1 MIGTKFLSQA
11 VALDTLQTDKLNIIK
26 APTGSGKTYFALT
39 AIPATLTDAVHQVV
53 YLIDTINGRE
63 QILKN
68 YNARPM
74 YRYWDVEVNGE
85 ALNFEDDDRIV
96 IITYAKF
103 GILLEKYPDFHT
115 HFEYIICDELHS
127 LFNFARFGQQPNAHS
142 IAKHGIERAVRNGH
156 TKVIALSATPERI
169 KREFDAPHCD
179 VPVDDSDLIH
189 YETRQVI
196 PYTNLDYLLTTL
208 EPSET
213 GICFVSHITTMKAI
227 EAEARELGLNPISIW
242 SIRNTDHAMS
252 EEQLNARKH
261 LLNNFEIPAEYNLLI
276 INASS
281 ETSLKIKS
289 HVDYVIVHSMDNE
302 TQVQVRGRVNSDLS
316 CLYLPS
322 NDPSALTVPEDFL
335 NRPLFTQD
343 KAELCD
349 IINQSN
355 EFYRQYKWPTIH
367 KRLIECGYCI
377 SEGRRGN
384 QRFAVITQ
392 PQE

>member
-1 MIGTKFLSQA
+1 MQRILILGGGSE
-11 VALDTLQTDKLNIIK
+11 VVELDTLKNDKLNIIK
-26 APTGSGKTYFALT
+26 APTGSGKTFFALT

-53 YLIDTINGRE
+53 YLIDTINGKE

-68 YNARPM
+68 YNARSI
-74 YRYWDVEVNGE
+74 YHHWDVEVKDD
-85 ALNFEDDDRIV
+85 ALFFETDERIV

-142 IAKHGIERAVRNGH
+142 IAKRGIERAVRNGH

-169 KREFDAPHCD
+169 KREFDAPYCD

-213 GICFVSHITTMKAI
+213 GLCYVSHITTMKAI

-242 SIRNTDHAMS
+242 YRLWLLSNAQRVFTAYELRLLGLGDQLDGIYISSNYQCRKPDLRFYQALIDERNLDVSKTLMIGNDRQTDIAG
-252 EEQLNARKH
+252 AR
-261 LLNNFEIPAEYNLLI
+261 A
-276 INASS
+276 AGMA
-281 ETSLKIKS
+281 T
-289 HVDYVIVHSMDNE
+289 
-302 TQVQVRGRVNSDLS
+302 
-316 CLYLPS
+316 LYMHT
-322 NDPSALTVPEDFL
+322 ALTPADQAEADEKKAIGVTDGREYEFEGD
-335 NRPLFTQD
+335 NW
-343 KAELCD
+343 AELV
-349 IINQSN
+349 
-355 EFYRQYKWPTIH
+355 E
-367 KRLIECGYCI
+367 LIL
-377 SEGRRGN
+377 
-384 QRFAVITQ
+384 AL
-392 PQE
+392 

>member
-1 MIGTKFLSQA
+1 MIGTKFLSQV

-39 AIPATLTDAVHQVV
+39 AIPATLTDAVHKVV
-53 YLIDTINGRE
+53 YLIDTINGKE

-68 YNARPM
+68 YNARSI
-74 YRYWDVEVNGE
+74 YHHWDVEVKDD
-85 ALNFEDDDRIV
+85 ALFFETDERIV

-103 GILLEKYPDFHT
+103 GILLEKNPDLHE

-127 LFNFARFGQQPNAHS
+127 LFKFQRYSSQPNAHS
-142 IAKHGIERAVRNGH
+142 IAKHGIERAVQNRH

-169 KREFDAPHCD
+169 KREFDAPYCD

-196 PYTNLDYLLTTL
+196 PYTNLNYLLTSL

-213 GICFVSHITTMKAI
+213 GICFVPRISTMKTI
-227 EAEARELGLNPISIW
+227 EADARNLGLNPISIW
-242 SIRNTDHAMS
+242 SIRNTDHTMS
-252 EEQLNARKH
+252 KEQLNVREH
-261 LLNNFEIPAEYNLLI
+261 LLNNFEIPAEHHLLI

-322 NDPSALTVPEDFL
+322 NDLSALTVPEDFL

-349 IINQSN
+349 ILNQSN
-355 EFYRQYKWPTIH
+355 ASGRRYGWPTVH
-367 KRLIECGYCI
+367 RMLIECDYCV
-377 SEGRRGN
+377 SEGRRDN
-384 QRFAVITQ
+384 RRFALITQ
-392 PQE
+392 TQE